1 MATVNKQMS
10 IKEVLKQDDGTAEV
24 FLSFG
29 MACLSC
35 PYATAES
42 LAEASAAH
50 GVDADALVEKLNA
63 YLSKKG

>member
-1 MATVNKQMS
+1 MATVNSKMS
-10 IKEVLKQDDGTAEV
+10 IKEVLQMDGSTAEV
-24 FLSFG
+24 FLQFG

-42 LAEASAAH
+42 LAEASAVH

-63 YLSKKG
+63 HIAAKG

>member
-1 MATVNKQMS
+1 MANVTKQMS
-10 IKEVLKQDDGTAEV
+10 IKEVLKLDPGTAEV

-50 GVDADALVEKLNA
+50 GVSADALVEKLNA
-63 YLSKKG
+63 RLAQKG

>member
-1 MATVNKQMS
+1 MATINAKMS
-10 IKEVLKQDDGTAEV
+10 IKEVLQLDAGTAEV
-24 FLSFG
+24 FLQFG

-50 GVDADALVEKLNA
+50 GVDVTALVEKLNA
-63 YLSKKG
+63 YLTAKG

>member
-10 IKEVLKQDDGTAEV
+10 IKDVLRLDGGTAEV

-42 LAEASAAH
+42 LAEAAAAH
-50 GVDADALVEKLNA
+50 GVNADTIVEKLNA
-63 YLSKKG
+63 YLAQKG

>member
-1 MATVNKQMS
+1 MS
-10 IKEVLKQDDGTAEV
+10 IKDVLQLDGSTAEV

-35 PYATAES
+35 PFATAES

-50 GVDADALVEKLNA
+50 GVDANALVEKLNA
-63 YLSKKG
+63 HLAQKG